1 MRINFDGIISLSQ
14 FGELVKQVVE
24 DVATKAEINP
34 EDVQLSN
41 PVIQMGLQI
50 EGYEEPQVLTTP
62 HGELFVINVK
72 VENGEIVTESNEE
85 EAKGDRRLLSVEENA
100 KREGTPLP
108 EGEIESEFREEDIQ
122 FVEDIQVRED
132 LEQRV
137 YTIKGSDDTL
147 IRYYALEENG
157 ERLVYEEVA
166 RPNVIPFKKK
176 GDTK

>member
-1 MRINFDGIISLSQ
+1 MRINFEGIISLAQ

-24 DVATKAEINP
+24 DVATKAEVPP
-34 EDVQLSN
+34 EDVQLSS
-41 PVIQMGLQI
+41 PVIQLGLQI

-62 HGELFVINVK
+62 HGELFVIDVK

-85 EAKGDRRLLSVEENA
+85 EAKGDRRLLSEEEAA
-100 KREGTPLP
+100 KETPLP

-122 FVEDIQVRED
+122 IVEFITVRED

-137 YTIKGSDDTL
+137 YTIKGSDDML
-147 IRYYALEENG
+147 IRYYALEENN
-157 ERLVYEEVA
+157 ERLVFEEVA

-176 GDTK
+176 GDAK